1 MFIIQS
7 IAHLDRKHMMPLVP
21 APIAW
26 LVQLAHSRTTT
37 TATMT
42 SASHVPATIE
52 QRVQDLPV
60 SSTVPFVSRISLVK
74 DLFSFGRLTR
84 F

>member
-7 IAHLDRKHMMPLVP
+7 IAHLDRKHMMPLMP